1 MFRNAAAVLT
11 TTLML
16 TSDVAA
22 NGNTCFCPVDTTGGK
37 CHNSNG
43 NGEEYRSLSTHPY
56 FAEGN
61 AAGGIAKCRE
71 SCAEEPGTCKGY
83 AWRADIEFDPSLAQ
97 DASVQGTNCYLYD
110 YVPDGVLSDFTDWSC
125 FGMSGVADGY
135 TLFPP
140 GGPYDGGKCRAP
152 VYSGTGYTE
161 KTSAGSIDEC
171 KDWCDGRGNLCEGF
185 DFDEG
190 KIRYGTVNCWER
202 RYKPTGAS
210 APTSRKDYTDW
221 FCHAKNCNCD
231 QNDDDD
237 DDDDDDDEVSMN
249 LCTPMLN
256 LINNDEVCVDTNDV
270 CEATANLGANGK
282 ESCNAWCERSGLECT
297 QAWNDGS
304 RDCQKRSS
312 IDCDRTGKGKSICRC
327 EKPER

>member
-1 MFRNAAAVLT
+1 MMFRNAAAVLT

-22 NGNTCFCPVDTTGGK
+22 SGNKCFCPVDGPVDTTGGK
-37 CHNSNG
+37 CHHSNG

-56 FAEGN
+56 FAERN
-61 AAGGIAKCRE
+61 AAGGMAKCRE

-83 AWRADIEFDPSLAQ
+83 AWRADIEFDPSRAQ
-97 DASVQGTNCYLYD
+97 DANVQGKNCYLYD
-110 YVPDGVLSDFTDWSC
+110 YVPDRVLSDFTDWSC
-125 FGMSGVADGY
+125 FGMSGVADGTY

-140 GGPYDGGKCRAP
+140 GKKYNGGKCIAP

-161 KTSAGSIDEC
+161 KTNADSLDEC

-190 KIRYGTVNCWER
+190 KTKYGGVSCWER
-202 RYKPTGAS
+202 RYKPTGAR

-231 QNDDDD
+231 QT
-237 DDDDDDDEVSMN
+237 VSTK
-249 LCTPMLN
+249 LCTPMWN
-256 LINNDEVCVDTNDV
+256 LIDNDEVCVDTNDV
-270 CEATANLGANGK
+270 CEATANLGENGQ
-282 ESCNAWCERSGLECT
+282 ESCNAWCERSGLVCT
-297 QAWNDGS
+297 QAWNDGKNY
-304 RDCQKRSS
+304 CEKKSS
-312 IDCDRTGKGKSICRC
+312 IGCDKTGKKKSICHC
-327 EKPER
+327 EKPEH